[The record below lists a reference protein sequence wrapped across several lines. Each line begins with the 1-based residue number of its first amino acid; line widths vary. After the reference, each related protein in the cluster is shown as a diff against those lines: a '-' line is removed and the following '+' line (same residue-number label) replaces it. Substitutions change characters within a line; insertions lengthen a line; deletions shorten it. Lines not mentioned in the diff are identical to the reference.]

1 MRIHLI
7 THLPHLLALTRLLL
21 CVGFVAL
28 TAACGESKRTPV
40 APDAGGVPGPDA
52 NADGSTLKATAPAI
66 VSPSGGSQATDPLTF
81 VASKSTGKFADIT
94 PSYQF
99 QVRSG
104 STVVFDS
111 GTVGGGGAGNNVTFS
126 PGPSNIQP
134 DTDYTWRVRAVLG
147 NAVGSWSSDGAFKSP
162 VGAFIRGN
170 EIRDPLTIG
179 RTVGTTSGPVQFV
192 SGGLELIAHESRV
205 AYVLPQTLEAGEFSV
220 MVTGFDEGSPGD
232 KSKIMSMQE
241 GFGDITTN
249 DYRFTAEKRGRS
261 YVTPGATTFRMIN
274 GEGGN
279 EDFINDGFR
288 TAVAF
293 SDERWYFWKITWSNT
308 SGSLEVREDSP
319 TGRVIYFDSVST
331 NGHAYRPQPHVI
343 YLGAPVGR
351 AGPIDAS
358 VPGAI
363 YKNVWVGPGPRPKF
377 PGE

>member
-1 MRIHLI
+1 MRIHLL

-21 CVGFVAL
+21 CMGLVTLTVG
-28 TAACGESKRTPV
+28 CGESKRAPV

-52 NADGSTLKATAPAI
+52 NPDGSTLKATAPAI
-66 VSPSGGSQATDPLTF
+66 VSPSGGTQATDPLTF

-104 STVVFDS
+104 STVVYDS
-111 GTVGGGGAGNNVTFS
+111 GTVGGVGAGSNVTFS

-147 NAVGSWSSDGAFKSP
+147 SAVGSWSADGAFKSP

-179 RTVGTTSGPVQFV
+179 RTVGTPFGAVQFIQ
-192 SGGLELIAHESRV
+192 SGLELITHESRV
-205 AYVLPQTLEAGEFSV
+205 GYQLPQTLEAGEFSV

-241 GFGDITTN
+241 GGGDITTN
-249 DYRFTAEKRGRS
+249 DYRFTVEKRGSS
-261 YVTPGATTFRMIN
+261 YSVPGATTFRVIVGG
-274 GEGGN
+274 GEHAIF
-279 EDFINDGFR
+279 DSTR
-288 TAVAF
+288 LPVAY
-293 SDERWYFWKITWSNT
+293 SDERWYFWKASWGSNFAQV
-308 SGSLEVREDSP
+308 EVREDSP
-319 TGRVIYFDSVST
+319 TGRTIYSQRVNT
-331 NGHAYRPQPHVI
+331 NHAYNPQPHVV

-358 VPGAI
+358 IPGTI
-363 YKNVWVGPGPRPKF
+363 YKNIWVSANPRPNF
-377 PGE
+377 PN